1 MKRSLCLLFVLALP
15 WPAAAQEIPRRMSTP
30 VDTWSEPN
38 PGLRFL
44 RRTYDEPRISVH
56 ALVADL
62 SREGVRVITTPQDER
77 WGTVSDFAH
86 AHEAAAAV
94 NGGFWGMWQR
104 PSGVTAGGG
113 EGWSTSEPSEEFG
126 HFAVLRSGRAVVR
139 GPGEGESERE
149 LSAIT
154 DAVSGR
160 PILVRR
166 GRVDT
171 EGLDAFESANYRQPR
186 TAIGVSR
193 DGRRVYV
200 VVADG
205 RQDHSRGLTLYQLA
219 RQLIELGAWRAI
231 NLDGGGSST
240 MFVRQAGGVVSSP
253 SPGRWVRM
261 LGLDAPRTRRVRTV
275 DGEREVFVRGVEREV
290 MTHVA
295 VIAPPPAHAVEVRGR
310 GSVLADGWTPGRGE
324 PTALSRPAAEPLR
337 LGRAREVLYPALY
350 VGGGAIALILL
361 LLWIRRRIRT
371 ARAAPRGP
379 SGTSRRLARSS
390 RT

>member
-1 MKRSLCLLFVLALP
+1 MKRACCLVLVLALP
-15 WPAAAQEIPRRMSTP
+15 WPAAAQEIPRRLSEP

-38 PGLRFL
+38 PGLRYL
-44 RRTYDEPRISVH
+44 RRTYDEPRIEVH

-62 SREGVRVITTPQDER
+62 SRDGVDVITTPQDER

-113 EGWSTSEPSEEFG
+113 EVWSTSEPSAEFG

-139 GPGEGESERE
+139 APGEGEAEDDLRR
-149 LSAIT
+149 IT

-160 PILVRR
+160 PILARG
-166 GRVDT
+166 GRVDVET
-171 EGLDAFESANYRQPR
+171 LDAFETANYRQPR
-186 TAIGVSR
+186 TAVGVSR
-193 DGRRVYV
+193 DGRRVFI

-219 RQLIELGAWRAI
+219 RQLIALGAWRAI

-275 DGEREVFVRGVEREV
+275 DGEREAFVRGVEREV
-290 MTHVA
+290 MTHLA
-295 VIAPPPAHAVEVRGR
+295 VVAPPPAHAVEVHARD
-310 GSVLADGWTPGRGE
+310 SALADGWAPGRRD
-324 PTALSRPAAEPLR
+324 PTAITRPTREPLR
-337 LGRAREVLYPALY
+337 LGRVREVLYPALY
-350 VGGGAIALILL
+350 LGGGALVVALL
-361 LLWIRRRIRT
+361 LLGLRRLRT
-371 ARAAPRGP
+371 ARATPRGP
-379 SGTSRRLARSS
+379 SETSRRLARSS